1 MTEERTQQRGSEQL
15 GTVTTKVPARLDRL
29 PWSRWHWMIVIG
41 RRQCCIPDRERG
53 LPDGN
58 QGAGDLVLLRDRHRG
73 GRHQRTVLF
82 SSLVSTGKVS
92 DTVIAF
98 SIGAVLMILAG
109 FVEIFLGVK
118 AERRSLEDIA
128 TPLTAQQA
136 QPTGASG

>member
-1 MTEERTQQRGSEQL
+1 METRALAISFFYAI
-15 GTVTTKVPARLDRL
+15 GTA
-29 PWSRWHWMIVIG
+29 
-41 RRQCCIPDRERG
+41 
-53 LPDGN
+53 
-58 QGAGDLVLLRDRHRG
+58 AGGISGPL
-73 GRHQRTVLF
+73 LF